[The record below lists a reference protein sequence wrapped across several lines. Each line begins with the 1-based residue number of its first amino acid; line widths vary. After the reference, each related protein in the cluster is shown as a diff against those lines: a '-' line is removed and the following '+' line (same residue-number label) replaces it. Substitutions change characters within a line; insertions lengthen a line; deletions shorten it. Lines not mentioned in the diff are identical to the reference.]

1 MAKLSLIDGNLSR
14 LFLGT
19 ITKPSLTKFI
29 LCTLDLIFSP
39 HSEHQFFALKSSS
52 KLFVTPYRLLGLFT
66 FLFIGEYLLLS
77 SLKLACDGSCAV
89 CLVYF
94 FEFCSWLCS
103 FEYFFNFKN
112 ASLCNNKKIYLKFF
126 KLTSSIKMFS
136 TWSIEYLP
144 SLSWQASIAWFIV
157 NSSTLVISCIV
168 LITSERFFLIF
179 EIQVKTSYLR
189 IE

>member
-1 MAKLSLIDGNLSR
+1 MNQQVFPTFFKPDGLPSSLS
-14 LFLGT
+14 
-19 ITKPSLTKFI
+19 KFD
-29 LCTLDLIFSP
+29 TFSY
-39 HSEHQFFALKSSS
+39 SSSSSSS
-52 KLFVTPYRLLGLFT
+52 KLFVAPYRLLELFT

-103 FEYFFNFKN
+103 FEDFFNFKN
-112 ASLCNNKKIYLKFF
+112 ASLVLVPKKVYLNLNF

-144 SLSWQASIAWFIV
+144 SLSWHASIAWFIV
-157 NSSTLVISCIV
+157 SSSTLVISCIV

-179 EIQVKTSYLR
+179 KSRLK
-189 IE
+189 